1 MDSCVSDPN
10 YLAGSGS
17 DLEPIKVVVEK
28 KNIKPFTKIVNYWD
42 FET

>member
-1 MDSCVSDPN
+1 MDSSVSDPN

-28 KNIKPFTKIVNYWD
+28 NIKPFTKIVNYWD